1 MPASRHGT
9 SHTLLFSTCPLARPA
24 PPLRRGLV
32 HVVEVRLW
40 RIAPRRGLS
49 LSADKTTQHHS
60 TRGASV
66 APSLCPKAR
75 ARSATLQRIVVVG
88 ALEGAG
94 RVFVGGTRRSQIHA
108 PKPIPPRSISTLSRL
123 HPSAEG
129 RMARPFTHPVH
140 PSADLHHAPP
150 GSTNRARFVASSALS
165 LLTKPFLLRPHMWP
179 PPLPVHACL
188 TLLSLCLSV
197 CLSVSLS

>member
-9 SHTLLFSTCPLARPA
+9 PHTLLFSTCPLARPA

-94 RVFVGGTRRSQIHA
+94 RVFVGGQGDRRSMHQNQFHPDRFLHFLA
-108 PKPIPPRSISTLSRL
+108 STPPRKVGWLAPSHTLFTPARTCTMRHL
-123 HPSAEG
+123 AQQTG
-129 RMARPFTHPVH
+129 R
-140 PSADLHHAPP
+140 DL
-150 GSTNRARFVASSALS
+150 
-165 LLTKPFLLRPHMWP
+165 WP
-179 PPLPVHACL
+179 PPPCHCSQSPSFFVPICGHRRSLFTPV
-188 TLLSLCLSV
+188 
-197 CLSVSLS
+197 